1 MEKEEIV
8 VEAAPPVK
16 WLWRA
21 VVLAALTFM
30 VPSLAYMGIF
40 ELFSKS
46 YSGMPKY
53 LAEFLAAGIALF
65 LSVLTLK
72 VYNDRESLGLDI
84 KRLFTVRPLGRTGL
98 VFAAGAVANLGLIAA
113 FIAVMLKFYPDYE
126 GPAAIAKMWEGND
139 KWFFV
144 LTSTFMYA
152 ACEEIFLRG
161 LVFNYIKKHAGF
173 MKALLVSS
181 LLFSLMHGGRIWVA
195 LLMIFLNGVIYGLAY
210 EKTRSLAASCLL
222 HGLHNSTLRI
232 IGVLG
237 LIGG

>member
-1 MEKEEIV
+1 MEKAGIISEV
-8 VEAAPPVK
+8 AQPVN
-16 WLWRA
+16 WLWRS
-21 VVLAALTFM
+21 VVLAALTLM
-30 VPSLAYMGIF
+30 VPSLAYLGVF
-40 ELFSKS
+40 ELFSAS

-65 LSVLTLK
+65 LSMLTLK
-72 VYNDRESLGLDI
+72 VYNDKEALGLDI
-84 KRLFTVRPLGRTGL
+84 KQLFPLRPLGRMWR
-98 VFAAGAVANLGLIAA
+98 VFLAGAVADLGLIVA
-113 FIAVMLKFYPDYE
+113 FIAVMLKYYPDYE
-126 GPAAIAKMWEGND
+126 GSTAIIKMWAGND

-161 LVFNYIKKHAGF
+161 LVFSYIKKHAGF

-181 LLFSLMHGGRIWVA
+181 LIFSLMHGGRIWGA
-195 LLMIFLNGVIYGLAY
+195 LLMIFLSGLVYGLAY
-210 EKTRSLAASCLL
+210 EKTRSLAVPCLL
-222 HGLHNSTLRI
+222 HGLHNSVLRV

>member
-1 MEKEEIV
+1 
-8 VEAAPPVK
+8 
-16 WLWRA
+16 
-21 VVLAALTFM
+21 
-30 VPSLAYMGIF
+30 MGLF

-46 YSGMPKY
+46 YSGLPKY

-65 LSVLTLK
+65 LSMLTLK
-72 VYNDRESLGLDI
+72 VYNDREALGLDI
-84 KRLFTVRPLGRTGL
+84 KQLFAVRPLGRMGL
-98 VFAAGAVANLGLIAA
+98 VFVAGAVANLALIAA

-126 GPAAIAKMWEGND
+126 GSTDIAKMWAGND

-161 LVFNYIKKHAGF
+161 LVFNYIKKHAGV

-181 LLFSLMHGGRIWVA
+181 LLFSAMHGGRIWVA
-195 LLMIFLNGVIYGLAY
+195 LLMIFLNGLIYGLAY
-210 EKTRSLAASCLL
+210 EKTRSLAVPCLL
-222 HGLHNSTLRI
+222 HGLHNSVLRI

-237 LIGG
+237 LVG